1 MKKTWI
7 PCTAA
12 CLVALAPSGAGAFTG
27 DVGDIAVIED
37 TTGAIHATIMIPPSF
52 CQETAKVFYLSHPD
66 DFDSIVA
73 FTTKNL
79 DFLSNVYQ
87 GTPVRNGTE
96 GIGMIIFDQTASYG
110 SAGRLQNCVK
120 MGKITGLPDDP
131 DTSSPLTYHLTGI
144 EILAHEYSH
153 LWLLWLNYDKNDGL
167 GERDLLRGYEDGAN
181 GHWNYY
187 ADSHSVMYGN
197 CVTDLGGGSFEL
209 AGCPRGYNTLELYA
223 FGLVGPDA
231 VEPVWFVDI
240 GEPHGEPSLPLAIGQ
255 TAAVSGTKVEVT
267 LDDVMRVHGARVPTV
282 DTSQKLFRVAF
293 VLVSEAGVEA
303 PPDLIAKVDT
313 YRGRFEAWFS
323 SATGGTGSLDTRL
336 RIDAAEEGA
345 PEDLVEEDVPEAG
358 EEPSDETADV
368 QVEEESIPE
377 GQDAAADDAAEPDGP
392 GEDGDG
398 GGCGCRI
405 VSVERGP

>member
-1 MKKTWI
+1 MKKTWVS
-7 PCTAA
+7 CTAA
-12 CLVALAPSGAGAFTG
+12 CLVVLAPSGAGAFTG

-87 GTPVRNGTE
+87 GTPVRNDVE
-96 GIGMIIFDQTASYG
+96 GIGMIVFDQTAAYG

-131 DTSSPLTYHLTGI
+131 DVSSPLTYHLTGV

-153 LWLLWLNYDKNDGL
+153 RWLLWLNYDKNDGL
-167 GERDLLRGYEDGAN
+167 GERDMLRGYEDGAN

-187 ADSHSVMYGN
+187 ADSRSVMYGN

-223 FGLVGPDA
+223 FGLVGPGG

-240 GEPHGEPSLPLAIGQ
+240 GEPHGEPSLPLATGQ
-255 TAAVSGTKVEVT
+255 TAAVAGTKVEVT
-267 LDDVMRVHGARVPTV
+267 LDDVMRVHGARVPAV
-282 DTSQKLFRVAF
+282 DVSQKLFRVAF

-313 YRGRFEAWFS
+313 YRLRFEAWFS
-323 SATGGTGSLDTRL
+323 TATGGAGSLDTRL
-336 RIDAAEEGA
+336 RIDETEEDAAE
-345 PEDLVEEDVPEAG
+345 DVIEEET
-358 EEPSDETADV
+358 PSDVAAETPDTADIR
-368 QVEEESIPE
+368 EEEEVLPE
-377 GQDAAADDAAEPDGP
+377 GQDAAADDSAQPDGP
-392 GEDGDG
+392 GEDG
-398 GGCGCRI
+398 GGCACRT
-405 VSVERGP
+405 VL